1 MRSPDEGK
9 TPRAKVL
16 VNALAGVG
24 VALTL
29 LVFLLARREVDRDF
43 ARSFELESENQTAHI
58 ASYLGARLIFLDD
71 LARHLELGAEPSP
84 EAFRAFVAT
93 ERARVEGIQALEWAP
108 LVTQGQRRQREARLR
123 QWFPGSV
130 GLVEKG
136 PDGRLHAAGSRPIYF
151 PVSFLEPLKGNESAL
166 GFDLGSNPLRLKAI
180 ETARDSGLPAAT
192 EPLTLVQET
201 RSQAGFLIFVPV
213 YSRMAFQGDLEHR
226 RQAFKG
232 VVLVVFRTQDLLAAA
247 LAEPQ
252 RQGLRGSFRDLGTG
266 TQAKPFHAW
275 GTGSLGEPQPIP
287 LLSRLLLAKVPVTR
301 TPMAVAGRTWEIS
314 LEPGPAFIE
323 SHLQKSHWLVIPMGL
338 MLTGLLTFLFHL
350 VHRQKRRAERLVE
363 ARTQALEESLARL
376 GSREYDLRLLLDST
390 AEAIYGLDLQGCCTF
405 CNQALLRM
413 LGYTSPEELIG
424 RNMHDLIHH
433 TKADG
438 QPFPVVECRLFQA
451 FREGVETHADD
462 EVVWR
467 ADGTSLPVE
476 YWSFPQRKEGQVV
489 GAVVTFIEISQR
501 LRAEVEARRQQS
513 MVQNLLDSI
522 PDLIFFKDL
531 DGIYH
536 GCNPPFSAFVGKP
549 REAIIG
555 ATDFDLF
562 GPTVATFFQE
572 QDRLML
578 AEGTPR
584 HNDEWVRYPNGHRAL
599 LDTLKTPLRGPT
611 GELVGLLGISRDI
624 TSRKLAEQGLLEKD
638 QLLDALNW
646 ALVGLLDATDWQGAL
661 EDFLSLLGKGA
672 KASRTYIYR
681 FLSSEPTDQDVY
693 LSLTHEW
700 CSEGVGPQLGNADR
714 QRIPMLKVGFGRW
727 VEELVNG
734 QMIAGDISTFP
745 ETEQLYLASV
755 GVQTLLVMPIFVD
768 GQLWGLVGFDEC
780 FNGRTWSRSEVDIL
794 RLSARALGI
803 VIERQNSHSELEA
816 ARAELEERVG
826 HRTRELLQANLD
838 LKEEMSTRHRAEER
852 NQLAQMQLHQAQKL
866 ESVGRLA
873 AGIAHEINTPIQF
886 LSMNL
891 RFLQRTY
898 TQIQAVMAQVPR
910 ESLLLDDSV
919 DLAWIEEETP
929 KVLLDSMEGID
940 RVAKIV
946 RAMKEFSHPGSP
958 DPVAVDLNRCLES
971 AATVSRNEWKYSAE
985 LVLDLDTELPLI
997 QGFPAE
1003 LNQVFLN
1010 LVVNAGHAIAAK
1022 ERESGNLGSIRIS
1035 TAKITTGVEI
1045 RIQDTGTGIA
1055 LEHQAK
1061 VFDPFFTTKDVGI
1074 GTGQGLTVCYQTVV
1088 HMHGGRISFESVPGE
1103 GTTFVVQ
1110 LPLQAAPAKGWG
1122 PKEGVA

>member
-1 MRSPDEGK
+1 M
-9 TPRAKVL
+9 RAKV
-16 VNALAGVG
+16 VVSALAWVG
-24 VALTL
+24 VVLTV
-29 LVFLLARREVDRDF
+29 LVFLVARREGDRDF
-43 ARSFELESENQTAHI
+43 ARSFALESANQTAHI
-58 ASYLGARLIFLDD
+58 SSYLEARLLFLDD
-71 LARHLELGAEPSP
+71 LARHLELGAEPRP

-93 ERARVEGIQALEWAP
+93 ERARVDGIQALEWAP
-108 LVTQGQRRQREARLR
+108 LVTHGRRRQDEAQLR
-123 QWFPGSV
+123 QWFPESG
-130 GLVEKG
+130 GLREKG
-136 PDGRLHAAGSRPIYF
+136 PDGRLRPAGSRPTYF
-151 PVSFLEPLKGNESAL
+151 PVTLIEPLKGNESAL

-180 ETARDSGLPAAT
+180 ENARDLGLPSAT
-192 EPLTLVQET
+192 GPLTLVQET

-213 YSRMAFQGDLEHR
+213 YRGTAYKGDVEHR

-232 VVLVVFRTQDLLAAA
+232 VVLGVFRTGDLLAAA

-252 RQGLRGSFRDLGTG
+252 RQGLRGSFRDLGLLDDP
-266 TQAKPFHAW
+266 KPFHIW
-275 GTGSLGEPQPIP
+275 GPGNLGESQRIP
-287 LLSRLLLAKVPVTR
+287 LLSRLLLSKLPVTR
-301 TPMAVAGRTWEIS
+301 THMQVAGRTWEIS

-323 SHLQKSHWLVIPMGL
+323 THLQKSHWFVLPVGFL
-338 MLTGLLTFLFHL
+338 LTGLLTFLFQL
-350 VHRQKRRAERLVE
+350 VYLQKQRADRLVE
-363 ARTQALEESLARL
+363 ARTQALKESLARL

-413 LGYTSPEELIG
+413 LGYDSPEELIG
-424 RNMHDLIHH
+424 RNMHELIHH

-438 QPFPVVECRLFQA
+438 SAFPVVDCRLFQA

-476 YWSFPQRKEGQVV
+476 YWSFPQRKDGQVI
-489 GAVVTFIEISQR
+489 GAVVTFIEITQR
-501 LRAEVEARRQQS
+501 LRAEGEVRRQQT

-531 DGIYH
+531 EGVYH
-536 GCNPPFSAFVGKP
+536 GCNPPFATFVGKP

-562 GPTVATFFQE
+562 GPTAATFFQE

-578 AEGTPR
+578 AEGSPR
-584 HNDEWVRYPNGHRAL
+584 HNDEWVRYPDGSRAL
-599 LDTLKTPLRGPT
+599 LDTLKTPLRGPA
-611 GELVGLLGISRDI
+611 GDLVGLLGISRDI

-646 ALVGLLDATDWQGAL
+646 ALVGLLDAVDWEAAL
-661 EDFLSLLGKGA
+661 ENFLALLGTGA
-672 KASRTYIYR
+672 KASRTYVYQ
-681 FLSSEPTDQDVY
+681 FLPTDPADEDVY

-700 CSEGVGPQLGNADR
+700 CMDGVGPQRGNADR
-714 QRIPMLKVGFGRW
+714 QRIPMLQVGFGRW

-734 QMIAGDISTFP
+734 QMIAGDISSFP
-745 ETEQLYLASV
+745 EAEQRYLGSM
-755 GVQTLLVMPIFVD
+755 GVQALLVMPIFVD

-780 FNGRTWSRSEVDIL
+780 LSGRIWSRAEEDIL

-803 VIERQNSHSELEA
+803 VIERQNSHNKLEL
-816 ARAELEERVG
+816 ARVELEERVD

-838 LKEEMSTRHRAEER
+838 LKEEMSTRRRAEER

-898 TQIQAVMAQVPR
+898 AQIQLVLAKVPR
-910 ESLLLDDSV
+910 ESLPSDGSI
-919 DLAWIEEETP
+919 DLEWIEEETP

-958 DPVAVDLNRCLES
+958 EPVAVDLNRCLES

-985 LVLDLDTELPLI
+985 LVLDLAADLPLI

-1010 LVVNAGHAIAAK
+1010 LVVNARHAIAAK
-1022 ERESGNLGSIRIS
+1022 EREPGSLGTIRIS
-1035 TAKITTGVEI
+1035 TIPIPTGVEI
-1045 RIQDTGTGIA
+1045 RVQDTGTGIA
-1055 LEHQAK
+1055 PEHQAK

-1088 HMHGGRISFESVPGE
+1088 LMHGGQISFESTPGE
-1103 GTTFVVQ
+1103 GTTFLVQ
-1110 LPLQAAPAKGWG
+1110 LPMRATPAKGWG
-1122 PKEGVA
+1122 RKDGAA

>member
-1 MRSPDEGK
+1 M
-9 TPRAKVL
+9 RAKIV
-16 VNALAGVG
+16 VNAMAWTGV
-24 VALTL
+24 VLTL

-43 ARSFELESENQTAHI
+43 SRSFELESANQTAHI
-58 ASYLGARLIFLDD
+58 TSYLEARLIFLDD
-71 LARHLELGAEPSP
+71 LARHLELGTEPSP

-93 ERARVEGIQALEWAP
+93 ERARVKGIQALEWAP
-108 LVTQGQRRQREARLR
+108 LVTQSRRRKEESQLR
-123 QWFPGSV
+123 QWFPESM
-130 GLVEKG
+130 GLREKG
-136 PDGRLHAAGSRPIYF
+136 PDGRLQPASNRPTYF
-151 PVSFLEPLKGNESAL
+151 PVTFMEPLKGNESAL

-180 ETARDSGLPAAT
+180 ENARDSGLASAT

-213 YSRMAFQGDLEHR
+213 YSGTALKGDLEHR
-226 RQAFKG
+226 RQTFKG
-232 VVLVVFRTQDLLAAA
+232 VVLGVFRTGDLLAAA

-252 RQGLRGSFRDLGTG
+252 RQGLRGSFRDLGIQG
-266 TQAKPFHAW
+266 DAKPFHVW
-275 GTGSLGEPQPIP
+275 GTGRLGEPQHIP
-287 LLSRLLLAKVPVTR
+287 LLSRFLLSKLPVTR
-301 TPMAVAGRTWEIS
+301 TPVQVAGRTWEIS
-314 LEPGPAFIE
+314 LEPCPAFIE
-323 SHLQKSHWLVIPMGL
+323 THLQKSHWLVIPTGL
-338 MLTGLLTFLFHL
+338 LLTGLLTFVFQLI
-350 VHRQKRRAERLVE
+350 HRQKQRAERQVE
-363 ARTQALEESLARL
+363 VRTQALKESLSRL
-376 GSREYDLRLLLDST
+376 GAREYDLRLLLDST

-413 LGYTSPEELIG
+413 LGYDNPEQLIG

-433 TKADG
+433 TKVDG
-438 QPFPVVECRLFQA
+438 SAFPVVECRLFQA

-467 ADGTSLPVE
+467 ADGTFLPVE
-476 YWSFPQRKEGQVV
+476 YWSFPQRKDGQVI
-489 GAVVTFIEISQR
+489 GAVVTFIEITQR
-501 LRAEVEARRQQS
+501 LRAEGEARRQQS

-531 DGIYH
+531 DGVYR
-536 GCNPPFSAFVGKP
+536 GCNPPFSTFVGKP
-549 REAIIG
+549 RGAIVG

-562 GPTVATFFQE
+562 GPSVAAFFQE
-572 QDRLML
+572 QDRLMM
-578 AEGTPR
+578 AEGSPR
-584 HNDEWVRYPNGHRAL
+584 HNDEWVRYPDGSRAL

-646 ALVGLLDATDWQGAL
+646 ALVGLLDATDWQVAL

-681 FLSSEPTDQDVY
+681 FLPTEPADQDVY

-700 CSEGVGPQLGNADR
+700 CVDGVGPQLGNTNR
-714 QRIPMLKVGFGRW
+714 QHIPMLKAGFGRW

-734 QMIAGDISTFP
+734 QMIVGDINTFP
-745 ETEQLYLASV
+745 EAEQRYLISMGIQA
-755 GVQTLLVMPIFVD
+755 LLVMPIFVE

-780 FNGRTWSRSEVDIL
+780 FSGRIWSRAEVDIL

-803 VIERQNSHSELEA
+803 VIERQNSHSILEA
-816 ARAELEERVG
+816 ARADLEARVDD
-826 HRTRELLQANLD
+826 RTRELLQANLD
-838 LKEEMSTRHRAEER
+838 LKEEMSTRRRAEER
-852 NQLAQMQLHQAQKL
+852 NQQAQIQLHQAQKL

-898 TQIQAVMAQVPR
+898 AQIQLVMAKVPR
-910 ESLLLDDSV
+910 ESLPTDGSI
-919 DLAWIEEETP
+919 DLEWIEEETP

-985 LVLDLDTELPLI
+985 LLLELDTELPLI

-1022 ERESGNLGSIRIS
+1022 EREPGTLGSIRIS
-1035 TAKITTGVEI
+1035 TGRIPTGVEI
-1045 RIQDTGTGIA
+1045 RIMDTGTGI
-1055 LEHQAK
+1055 LPEHQAK

-1088 HMHGGRISFESVPGE
+1088 HMHGGQISFESTPGE

-1110 LPLQAAPAKGWG
+1110 LPMRAAPAKGWG
-1122 PKEGVA
+1122 PKDGAA